1 MGKKLGLYVS
11 SNEHMEKILKLC
23 HAAKRKDVEVTIFLT
38 YLGTSLTQEPRLEEL
53 LGLANVAICKVG
65 FDDRKLEKPAVGLD
79 EKAFSSQSFHAE
91 MLLNCDQYLA
101 F

>member
-11 SNEHMEKILKLC
+11 SNEHMEKIIKLC
-23 HAAKRKDVEVTIFLT
+23 QAAKRKDVEVTVFLT
-38 YLGTSLTQEPRLEEL
+38 HIGTDLSQDPRLEEL
-53 LGLANVAICKVG
+53 SSLANVALCKVG
-65 FDDRKLEKPAVGLD
+65 FESRKWEKPVVALD

-91 MLLNCDQYLA
+91 MILDCDQYLA

>member
-11 SNEHMEKILKLC
+11 SNEHMEKIIKLC
-23 HAAKRKDVEVTIFLT
+23 QAAKRKNVEITLFLT
-38 YLGTSLTQEPRLEEL
+38 HLGTDLSQDPRLEEL
-53 LGLANVAICKVG
+53 LGLANVFLCKVG
-65 FDDRKLEKPAVGLD
+65 FEDRKLERPVVGLD

-91 MLLNCDQYLA
+91 MVLDCDQYLA

>member
-23 HAAKRKDVEVTIFLT
+23 QAAKRKDVEVAIFLT
-38 YLGTSLTQEPRLEEL
+38 HIGTSLTQDPRLEEL
-53 LGLANVAICKVG
+53 LGLAKVSLCKVG
-65 FDDRKLEKPAVGLD
+65 FDDRKLERPIAGLD

-91 MLLNCDQYLA
+91 MILDCDQYLA